1 MKGKRFSGSGAMLA
15 LIAATGLGAITTQAK
30 IVYADGG
37 NALTMMLWRFVISTI
52 VIGIIVL
59 ARKQKFQIDQ
69 QHKESTFM
77 LGLIWSGSMICYLMS
92 VETISVSLAVLILY
106 SYPLLVMLVSL
117 ATGRMPLT
125 YSVVAAFA
133 LAFIGIGLMLGGGEI
148 RVHPLGICL
157 AALAA
162 SGAAYTFL
170 KGSEVAPKLDPFVLT
185 FWINVVGV
193 LMILPLVWNQ
203 FSMPHSSVGL
213 WCLGGATLCYVVS
226 IVAQFGA
233 LARMAAA
240 KAAFIFNI
248 EPVVSIL
255 LALLILSETLSGIQ
269 WIGAAIV
276 VCVLFLF
283 GFLDT
288 SSSKESASPF

>member
-1 MKGKRFSGSGAMLA
+1 MKGKVFSGSGVLLA

-30 IVYADGG
+30 IIYADGG

-52 VIGIIVL
+52 VIGVIVL
-59 ARKQKFQIDQ
+59 ARKQKFQIDP
-69 QHKESTFM
+69 QHKKSALM

-117 ATGRMPLT
+117 ATGRMRLT
-125 YSVVAAFA
+125 YSVIGAFT

-148 RVHPLGICL
+148 RIHPLGIGL
-157 AALAA
+157 AVLAA

-185 FWINVVGV
+185 FWINLVGV
-193 LMILPLVWNQ
+193 FMILPLVWNQ
-203 FSMPHSSVGL
+203 FSMPRSSVGL
-213 WCLGGATLCYVVS
+213 WCLGGATLCYVVA

-240 KAAFIFNI
+240 KAAFIFNF

-255 LALLILSETLSGIQ
+255 LALLILSESLSGIQ
-269 WIGAAIV
+269 WVGAAVV

-283 GFLDT
+283 GYLDN
-288 SSSKESASPF
+288 SPSSKTA

>member
-1 MKGKRFSGSGAMLA
+1 MKEKFFLGGGALLA
-15 LIAATGLGAITTQAK
+15 LIAATGLGAVTTQAK

-59 ARKQKFQIDQ
+59 ARKQKFHIDQ
-69 QHKESTFM
+69 QHKKPAFM

-106 SYPLLVMLVSL
+106 SYPLLVMLASL
-117 ATGRMPLT
+117 ASGKMRLT
-125 YSVVAAFA
+125 LSVIVAFT
-133 LAFIGIGLMLGGGEI
+133 LAFVGIGLMLGGGEI
-148 RVHPLGICL
+148 RIHPLGIGL
-157 AALAA
+157 AVLAA

-170 KGSEVAPKLDPFVLT
+170 KGSEVAPHLDPLVLT
-185 FWINVVGV
+185 FWINLVGV
-193 LMILPLVWNQ
+193 FMILPLVWGQ
-203 FSMPHSSVGL
+203 FSMPRSALGL
-213 WCLGGATLCYVVS
+213 WCLGGATLCYVVA

-240 KAAFIFNI
+240 KAAFIFNF

-255 LALLILSETLSGIQ
+255 LAVLILAESLSGIQ
-269 WIGAAIV
+269 WTGAAIV
-276 VCVLFLF
+276 VFVLFLF
-283 GFLDT
+283 GFLDNA
-288 SSSKESASPF
+288 SSKTCSTI